1 MAKFVIT
8 EEQFNLIKKEL
19 SEDVK
24 DVKDD
29 RYQRSIKVDVD
40 TYDATINGET
50 IDWAVSDKIQLSYLI
65 DVEFKSWGIKDIN
78 LYDIQGPSEIEVV
91 ITPQVEDAE
100 DVVVTVS
107 CDWEN
112 IEIETEKGIGL
123 VTVGDEIT
131 LKLGNNENGDLICQG
146 IVVPV
151 YSL

>member
-112 IEIETEKGIGL
+112 IPRCMPLSTNCIFSTLANAADAEIAS
-123 VTVGDEIT
+123 VGVRSR
-131 LKLGNNENGDLICQG
+131 K
-146 IVVPV
+146 
-151 YSL
+151 SS

>member
-50 IDWAVSDKIQLSYLI
+50 IDWAVSDKIQL
-65 DVEFKSWGIKDIN
+65 
-78 LYDIQGPSEIEVV
+78 
-91 ITPQVEDAE
+91 
-100 DVVVTVS
+100 
-107 CDWEN
+107 
-112 IEIETEKGIGL
+112 
-123 VTVGDEIT
+123 
-131 LKLGNNENGDLICQG
+131 
-146 IVVPV
+146 
-151 YSL
+151 

>member
-1 MAKFVIT
+1 M
-8 EEQFNLIKKEL
+8 
-19 SEDVK
+19 
-24 DVKDD
+24 
-29 RYQRSIKVDVD
+29 
-40 TYDATINGET
+40 
-50 IDWAVSDKIQLSYLI
+50 I

-78 LYDIQGPSEIEVV
+78 LYDVQGPSEIEVV

-107 CDWEN
+107 GDWEN
-112 IEIETEKGIGL
+112 IEIETKKGIGL